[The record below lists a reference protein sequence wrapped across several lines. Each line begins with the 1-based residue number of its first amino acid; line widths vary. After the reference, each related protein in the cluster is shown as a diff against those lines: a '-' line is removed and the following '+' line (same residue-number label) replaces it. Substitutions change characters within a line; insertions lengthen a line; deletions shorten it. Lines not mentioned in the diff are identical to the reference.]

1 MGSNSPWFDTTGCC
15 KNTFTMSELNNK
27 ILNATKWSAKTEV
40 MAKLIAPIST
50 MVLARLLTPD
60 AFGVV
65 TTLTMIISFT
75 EIFTDAGFQRYI
87 IQHEFKDD
95 EEKYQVVNVA
105 FWTNLGMSLL
115 FWCVIA
121 IFSDQ
126 LATFVGNPGKGIVIT
141 IACASIPIHAFSS
154 IQMALYRRSFDFK
167 TLFYTRL
174 VGIFI
179 PIAVTIPLAFWLRNY
194 WALVFGTIAL
204 NLSNAIILTA
214 KSKWKP
220 RFYYN
225 IKHLKEMFSFCS
237 LTIVD
242 TILIW
247 ATAYIDI
254 FLIGIALN
262 EYYLGIYKTSITTVG
277 QFTSL
282 ITTAI
287 LPVLMPAFSRLQNDL
302 PQLRATLLKVQ
313 KYVAILLLPLGFGIF
328 MFSDLITE
336 VLLGSQWHE
345 ASNFIGIWGL
355 MEVLTIII
363 ARFCSNIY
371 PALGKPQFSVITQIL
386 HLAVLVPAVYIASKY
401 DFETLYWTR
410 SLVRLQGPFVSVWF
424 VYYLIKLSPWKMA
437 TNIIPELFA
446 SIVMSAVAAILLHI
460 NSSNVLSFLYILIC
474 CCVYLGI
481 LCIFKNERK
490 VLFTI
495 KNKLLNKKIKH

>member
-1 MGSNSPWFDTTGCC
+1 
-15 KNTFTMSELNNK
+15 
-27 ILNATKWSAKTEV
+27 
-40 MAKLIAPIST
+40 

-87 IQHEFKDD
+87 IQHEFKVD
-95 EEKYQVVNVA
+95 EDKYKVVNVA
-105 FWTNLGMSLL
+105 FWTNLGTSLL
-115 FWCVIA
+115 FWVVIA

-126 LATFVGNPGKGIVIT
+126 LATLVGNPGKGDVIT

-154 IQMALYRRSFDFK
+154 IQMALYRRNFDFK

-179 PIAVTIPLAFWLRNY
+179 PIVVTIPLAFWLRNY
-194 WALVFGTIAL
+194 WALVLGTIAL
-204 NLSNAIILTA
+204 NLSNAIILTV

-237 LTIVD
+237 WTVVD
-242 TILIW
+242 SILIW

-254 FLIGIALN
+254 FIIGIALN

-282 ITTAI
+282 VTTAI
-287 LPVLMPAFSRLQNDL
+287 LPILMPAFSRVQNDL
-302 PQLRATLLKVQ
+302 PQMRATLLKMQ
-313 KYVAILLLPLGFGIF
+313 KYTAILLLPIGFGIF
-328 MFSDLITE
+328 MFSDLITK
-336 VLLGSQWHE
+336 VLLGSQWYE
-345 ASNFIGIWGL
+345 ASNFIGLWGL
-355 MEVLTIII
+355 IEVLTIII

-371 PALGKPQFSVITQIL
+371 PAIGRPKISVITQII

-410 SLVRLQGPFVSVWF
+410 SLVRLQGPLVSVCF
-424 VYYLIKLSPWKMA
+424 VYYLIKLSPWKMI
-437 TNIIPELFA
+437 TNIIPQLFA
-446 SIVMSAVAAILLHI
+446 CIIMSAVAAILLHF
-460 NSSNVLSFLYILIC
+460 NNSNVLSFIYIPIC
-474 CCVYLGI
+474 CCVYLWI

-490 VLFTI
+490 ILFII
-495 KNKLLNKKIKH
+495 KNKVLKTR

>member
-1 MGSNSPWFDTTGCC
+1 
-15 KNTFTMSELNNK
+15 MSELNNK
-27 ILNATKWSAKTEV
+27 ILNATKWSAITEV

-87 IQHEFKDD
+87 IQHEFKVD
-95 EEKYQVVNVA
+95 EDKYKVVNVA
-105 FWTNLGMSLL
+105 FWTNLGTSLL
-115 FWCVIA
+115 FWVVIA

-126 LATFVGNPGKGIVIT
+126 LATLVGNPGKGDVIT

-154 IQMALYRRSFDFK
+154 IQMALYRRNFDFK

-179 PIAVTIPLAFWLRNY
+179 PIVVTIPLAFWLRNY
-194 WALVFGTIAL
+194 WALVLGTIAL
-204 NLSNAIILTA
+204 NLSNAIILTV

-237 LTIVD
+237 WTVVD
-242 TILIW
+242 SILIW

-254 FLIGIALN
+254 FIIGIALN

-282 ITTAI
+282 VTTAI
-287 LPVLMPAFSRLQNDL
+287 LPILMPAFSRVQNDL
-302 PQLRATLLKVQ
+302 PQMRATLLKMQ
-313 KYVAILLLPLGFGIF
+313 KYTAILLLPIGFGIF
-328 MFSDLITE
+328 MFSDLITK
-336 VLLGSQWHE
+336 VLLGSQWYE
-345 ASNFIGIWGL
+345 ASNFIGLWGL
-355 MEVLTIII
+355 IEVLTIII

-371 PALGKPQFSVITQIL
+371 PAIGRPKISVITQII

-410 SLVRLQGPFVSVWF
+410 SLVRLQGPLVSVCF
-424 VYYLIKLSPWKMA
+424 VYYLIKLSPWKMI
-437 TNIIPELFA
+437 TNIIPQLFA
-446 SIVMSAVAAILLHI
+446 CIIMSAVAAILLHF
-460 NSSNVLSFLYILIC
+460 NNSNVLSFIYIPIC
-474 CCVYLGI
+474 CCVYLWI

-490 VLFTI
+490 ILFII
-495 KNKLLNKKIKH
+495 KNKVLKTR

>member
-1 MGSNSPWFDTTGCC
+1 
-15 KNTFTMSELNNK
+15 
-27 ILNATKWSAKTEV
+27 
-40 MAKLIAPIST
+40 

-87 IQHEFKDD
+87 IQHEFKVD
-95 EEKYQVVNVA
+95 EDKYQVVNVA
-105 FWTNLGMSLL
+105 FWTNLGTSLL
-115 FWCVIA
+115 FWVVIA
-121 IFSDQ
+121 IFSDK
-126 LATFVGNPGKGIVIT
+126 LATLVGNPGKGDVIT

-154 IQMALYRRSFDFK
+154 IQMALYRRNFDFK

-179 PIAVTIPLAFWLRNY
+179 PIVVTIPLAFWLRNY
-194 WALVFGTIAL
+194 WALVLGTIAL

-237 LTIVD
+237 WTVVD
-242 TILIW
+242 SILIW

-254 FLIGIALN
+254 FIIGIALN

-282 ITTAI
+282 VTTAI
-287 LPVLMPAFSRLQNDL
+287 LPILMPAFSRVQNDL
-302 PQLRATLLKVQ
+302 PQMRATLLKMQ
-313 KYVAILLLPLGFGIF
+313 KYTAILLLPIGFGIF
-328 MFSDLITE
+328 MFSDLITK
-336 VLLGSQWHE
+336 VLLGSQWYE
-345 ASNFIGIWGL
+345 ASNFIGLWGL

-371 PALGKPQFSVITQIL
+371 PAIGRPKISVITQII

-410 SLVRLQGPFVSVWF
+410 SLVRLQGPLVSVCF
-424 VYYLIKLSPWKMA
+424 VYYLIKLSPWKMI
-437 TNIIPELFA
+437 TNIIPQLFA
-446 SIVMSAVAAILLHI
+446 CIIMSTVAAILLHF
-460 NSSNVLSFLYILIC
+460 NNSNVLSLIYIPIC
-474 CCVYLGI
+474 CCVYLWI

-490 VLFTI
+490 ILFIIMDKVLKTR
-495 KNKLLNKKIKH
+495 

>member
-1 MGSNSPWFDTTGCC
+1 
-15 KNTFTMSELNNK
+15 
-27 ILNATKWSAKTEV
+27 
-40 MAKLIAPIST
+40 

-87 IQHEFKDD
+87 IQHEFKVD
-95 EEKYQVVNVA
+95 EDKYQVVNVA
-105 FWTNLGMSLL
+105 FWTNLGTSLL
-115 FWCVIA
+115 FWVVIA

-126 LATFVGNPGKGIVIT
+126 LATLVGNPGKGDVIT

-154 IQMALYRRSFDFK
+154 IQMALYRRNFDFK

-179 PIAVTIPLAFWLRNY
+179 PIVVTIPLAFWLRNY
-194 WALVFGTIAL
+194 WALVLGTIAL

-220 RFYYN
+220 RLYYN

-237 LTIVD
+237 WTVVD
-242 TILIW
+242 SILIW

-254 FLIGIALN
+254 FIIGIALN

-282 ITTAI
+282 VTTAI
-287 LPVLMPAFSRLQNDL
+287 LPILMPAFSRVQNDL
-302 PQLRATLLKVQ
+302 PQMRATLLKMQ
-313 KYVAILLLPLGFGIF
+313 KYTAILLLPLGFGIF
-328 MFSDLITE
+328 MFSDLITK
-336 VLLGSQWHE
+336 VLLGSQWYE
-345 ASNFIGIWGL
+345 ASNFIGLWGL

-371 PALGKPQFSVITQIL
+371 PAIGRPKISVITQII

-410 SLVRLQGPFVSVWF
+410 SLVRLQGPLVSVWF
-424 VYYLIKLSPWKMA
+424 VYYLIKLSPWKMI
-437 TNIIPELFA
+437 TNIIPQLFA
-446 SIVMSAVAAILLHI
+446 CIIMSAVAAILLHFN
-460 NSSNVLSFLYILIC
+460 NSIVLSLIYIPIC
-474 CCVYLGI
+474 CCVYLWI

-490 VLFTI
+490 VLFII
-495 KNKLLNKKIKH
+495 KNKVLKTR